1 MIFLAG
7 GFFILLFYGCA
18 PLTQLENPAAIGG
31 GEKEDPGEQGKALK
45 AYLIHK
51 KLAADSSSV
60 APQYIAV
67 LPFRDKSGFRRGIWD
82 LEAEMA
88 RMFSHTLAAYPLP
101 NWRVVPYEAVAEAVG
116 EAGKMDLEQLL
127 EINRVLRA
135 DMILLGTLNDY
146 DLKRVSVGD
155 PLLGGYKSYTGS
167 AAIDMQAVWIQDQQ
181 EAGFV
186 SASREIVDR
195 DLGLDLLGK
204 PRDQDIQFLNLK
216 EIPFA
221 SEDFIATPIGQATV
235 EVMDE
240 LMPKLEE
247 LIKPS
252 GLKLGNHPA
261 EILSVY
267 EEEIYINIGSENRL
281 RLGFRFEI
289 YPGPKRAIEE
299 NLDTL
304 QPIGVLEVQEIIGA
318 RLSKVRLLQGRDRIR
333 PGDLLKLLDNEP

>member
-1 MIFLAG
+1 MRFLAG
-7 GFFILLFYGCA
+7 GLFLLLIYGCA
-18 PLTQLENPAAIGG
+18 PLTQLENSAAIGK
-31 GEKEDPGEQGKALK
+31 GEKEGTGGQGKALK

-88 RMFSHTLAAYPLP
+88 RMFSGRLAAYPLP
-101 NWRVVPYEAVAEAVG
+101 NWRVVPYDAVAEAVG
-116 EAGKMDLEQLL
+116 KSGKMDLEQLL
-127 EINRVLRA
+127 EINRTLKA

-167 AAIDMQAVWIQDQQ
+167 AAIDMQAVWIHDQR

-216 EIPFA
+216 EISFG
-221 SEDFIATPIGQATV
+221 SEDFAATPIGQATV
-235 EVMDE
+235 EAMDE

-261 EILSVY
+261 EILSIY

-281 RLGFRFEI
+281 RLGLRFEI

-304 QPIGVLEVQEIIGA
+304 QSIGVLEVQEIIGV
-318 RLSKVRLLQGRDRIR
+318 RLSLVRVLQGRDRIR
-333 PGDLLKLLDNEP
+333 PGDRLKLLDEEP

>member
-1 MIFLAG
+1 MKFLAG
-7 GFFILLFYGCA
+7 GFLILFFFSCA
-18 PLTQLENPAAIGG
+18 PLTQLENPTAIGG
-31 GEKEDPGEQGKALK
+31 DGKEGSGEQGKALK
-45 AYLIHK
+45 AYLIQR

-67 LPFRDKSGFRRGIWD
+67 LPFSDKSGFRRGIWD

-88 RMFSHTLAAYPLP
+88 RMFSGRLAAYPLP

-116 EAGKMDLEQLL
+116 KTGKMDLGQLL

-135 DMILLGTLNDY
+135 DMILLSTLNDY

-167 AAIDMQAVWIQDQQ
+167 AAIDMQAVWIHDQQ

-252 GLKLGNHPA
+252 GLNLGNHPA
-261 EILSVY
+261 EILSIY

-281 RLGFRFEI
+281 RLGLRFEI

-304 QPIGVLEVQEIIGA
+304 QPIGVLEVQEIIGV
-318 RLSKVRLLQGRDRIR
+318 RLSKVRVLQGRDHIQ
-333 PGDLLKLLDNEP
+333 PGDRLKLLDNEP